1 MSKAGEMSEGEMI
14 AGDSTPDSMISESRA
29 PDSRALAGV
38 SAYAGLAT
46 ADRWFAARR
55 LSVWAEAPAAARHGA
70 LIRAA
75 DWLDSQFR
83 FRGRPVDPAQP
94 RAWPRSGIGAGPMPG
109 GLPMPV
115 QTAYFE
121 LALALLEGDEAAERL
136 LGIRGAI
143 RRERI
148 GGLAVE
154 YGAAGGEGGR
164 LRAML
169 APYLQ
174 SGVATRVVRT

>member
-1 MSKAGEMSEGEMI
+1 MTLAGDMAVAGELAV
-14 AGDSTPDSMISESRA
+14 AGA
-29 PDSRALAGV
+29 N
-38 SAYAGLAT
+38 AYAGLAT

-55 LSVWAEAPAAARHGA
+55 LDVWSAADEAARHGA

-75 DWLDSQFR
+75 DWLDTQFR
-83 FRGRPVDPAQP
+83 FRGQPVDPAQP
-94 RAWPRSGIGAGPMPG
+94 RAWPRAGIGAGPMPG

-121 LALALLEGDEAAERL
+121 LAMALLEGDEAAERL
-136 LGIRGAI
+136 LGLRGAI

-154 YGAAGGEGGR
+154 YGTGGGEGGR
-164 LRAML
+164 IRAML

-174 SGVATRVVRT
+174 SGLATRVVRV

>member
-14 AGDSTPDSMISESRA
+14 AGDITPDSMSSGSRA

-38 SAYAGLAT
+38 NAYAGLAT
-46 ADRWFAARR
+46 ADRWVAARR
-55 LSVWAEAPAAARHGA
+55 LSVWAEAPDAARHGA
-70 LIRAA
+70 LIR
-75 DWLDSQFR
+75 
-83 FRGRPVDPAQP
+83 
-94 RAWPRSGIGAGPMPG
+94 
-109 GLPMPV
+109 
-115 QTAYFE
+115 AYFE

-154 YGAAGGEGGR
+154 YGVAGGEGGR

>member
-1 MSKAGEMSEGEMI
+1 MTGSADKAM
-14 AGDSTPDSMISESRA
+14 
-29 PDSRALAGV
+29 AGV
-38 SAYAGLAT
+38 NAYAALVT

-55 LSVWAEAPAAARHGA
+55 LAPWAEAPEAARHGA

-75 DWLDSQFR
+75 DWLDTQFQFR
-83 FRGRPVDPAQP
+83 GNPRDAAQP
-94 RAWPRSGIGAGPMPG
+94 RAWPRAGVGAGPMPG

-121 LALALLEGDEAAERL
+121 LAMALLEGEEAAERL

-148 GGLAVE
+148 GGLAVD
-154 YGAAGGEGGR
+154 YGEGGGEGGR
-164 LRAML
+164 IRAML
-169 APYLQ
+169 APYLR
-174 SGVATRVVRT
+174 SGIATRVVRT

>member
-1 MSKAGEMSEGEMI
+1 MTLAGDKTGAGEWAV
-14 AGDSTPDSMISESRA
+14 AGA
-29 PDSRALAGV
+29 N
-38 SAYAGLAT
+38 AYAGLAT

-55 LSVWAEAPAAARHGA
+55 LDVWSAADEAARHGA

-75 DWLDSQFR
+75 DWLDTQFR
-83 FRGRPVDPAQP
+83 FRGQPVDPAQP
-94 RAWPRSGIGAGPMPG
+94 RAWPRAGIGAGPMPG

-115 QTAYFE
+115 QSAYFE
-121 LALALLEGDEAAERL
+121 LAMALLEGEEAAERL
-136 LGIRGAI
+136 LGLRGAI

-154 YGAAGGEGGR
+154 YGTGGGEGGR
-164 LRAML
+164 IRAML

-174 SGVATRVVRT
+174 SGLATRVVRV

>member
-1 MSKAGEMSEGEMI
+1 MTLAGDMTRAGEWAV
-14 AGDSTPDSMISESRA
+14 AGTN
-29 PDSRALAGV
+29 
-38 SAYAGLAT
+38 AYAGLAT

-55 LSVWAEAPAAARHGA
+55 LDAWSEADEAARHGA

-75 DWLDSQFR
+75 DWLDTQFR
-83 FRGRPVDPAQP
+83 FRGQPVDPAQP
-94 RAWPRSGIGAGPMPG
+94 RAWPRAGIGAGPMPG

-121 LALALLEGDEAAERL
+121 LAMALLEGDEAAERL
-136 LGIRGAI
+136 LGLRGAI

-154 YGAAGGEGGR
+154 YGTGGGEGGR
-164 LRAML
+164 IRAML

-174 SGVATRVVRT
+174 SGLATRVVRA